1 MSSVQKSR
9 TFLTEFIIVILFF
22 SISAVILLN
31 VFVKANDKSK
41 EGKILDECS
50 LITRNLEAQLT
61 HDMGENIDRD
71 SIRQVVEERLD
82 DNGFIKKDEGIYVK
96 YLDKDF
102 KDTDEKQGIYK
113 IKLVVAIDDSNEFS
127 SIVSYAIN
135 YTNIEGAKEYYDASF
150 NKIIIG
156 KEE

>member
-1 MSSVQKSR
+1 MSSVQKIR

-61 HDMGENIDRD
+61 HDMGENKDRD
-71 SIRQVVEERLD
+71 SISQVVEERLD
-82 DNGFIKKDEGIYVK
+82 DNGFIKKDEGVYVK
-96 YLDKDF
+96 YLDKDL

-135 YTNIEGAKEYYDASF
+135 YTNIEGSKEYYDASF